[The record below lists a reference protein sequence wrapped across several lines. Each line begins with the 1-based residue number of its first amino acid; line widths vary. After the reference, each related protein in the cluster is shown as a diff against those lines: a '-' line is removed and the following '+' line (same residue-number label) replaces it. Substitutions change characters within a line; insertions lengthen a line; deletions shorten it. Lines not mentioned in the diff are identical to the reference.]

1 MYVYD
6 KNITLFINIITS
18 ITLYYITNI
27 ILYFRHIK
35 IGEEFCN
42 SKSEQLQN
50 DTKKSC
56 INYFYRYHK
65 NCLDEL
71 TIFFENESWTPCP
84 VKREFNLFQLQV
96 RKKILMT

>member
-1 MYVYD
+1 MKYL
-6 KNITLFINIITS
+6 KITIINI
-18 ITLYYITNI
+18 
-27 ILYFRHIK
+27 FRHIK

-50 DTKKSC
+50 ETKKSC
-56 INYFYRYHK
+56 ISYFKSYHK

-71 TIFFENESWTPCP
+71 TIFFENESWTLCP

-96 RKKILMT
+96 RKLIIILIIMNQMNQNIYYFLKGI

>member
-1 MYVYD
+1 MQ
-6 KNITLFINIITS
+6 FIIF
-18 ITLYYITNI
+18 NI

-56 INYFYRYHK
+56 ISYFHTYHK

-96 RKKILMT
+96 RK